1 MTTALD
7 AEPRPR
13 SASGMDPA
21 PRRTLSSFLLRGST
35 QVGLFLILAVLWT
48 VFANLAPGFLSKF
61 NLNSLLRSVA
71 VDIVVGFAQ
80 MVVLATGGMN
90 LSVGAIGVCA
100 VMFSGYL
107 MQVLGLPIPVAIAG
121 TLALGALL
129 GWLNG
134 FAIVKTGVNSFV
146 VTLASASLFSG
157 GMLILTKAVPL
168 NGLPPE
174 FGAFGKS
181 AVGPAIGSIPA
192 IPSLAV
198 VALVIGLG
206 LYILFKHST
215 LGRQILAVGANA
227 RAAEMS
233 GIPVD
238 RTIVFV
244 HALSG
249 VLAAA
254 AALMLTSRL
263 AAAMPAVA
271 GDDWLLPSFLAPVI
285 GGTALSGGIVSV
297 VGTILGALLVS
308 TIRSGL
314 LVLEIGNFWLP
325 LFLGAFLLAA
335 ILIERGRAAYV
346 AREQARRA

>member
-1 MTTALD
+1 
-7 AEPRPR
+7 
-13 SASGMDPA
+13 MDPA
-21 PRRTLSSFLLRGST
+21 PRRSLSSFLLRGST
-35 QVGLFLILAVLWT
+35 QIGLFAILVVLWV
-48 VFANLAPGFLSKF
+48 VFPSLAPGFLSKF
-61 NLNSLLRSVA
+61 NLNSLGRSVA

-100 VMFSGYL
+100 VMLSGYL
-107 MQVLGLPIPVAIAG
+107 MQVLGVPIPVAIAG

-129 GWLNG
+129 GWING
-134 FAIVKTGVNSFV
+134 FAIVKTWVNSFV

-181 AVGPAIGSIPA
+181 GVLGV
-192 IPSLAV
+192 PSLAL
-198 VALVIGLG
+198 VALGIAVG
-206 LYILFKHST
+206 LYFLFKHST

-249 VLAAA
+249 ALAAA

>member
-1 MTTALD
+1 MTSTLD
-7 AEPRPR
+7 AEPRPT
-13 SASGMDPA
+13 SASAMDPA
-21 PRRTLSSFLLRGST
+21 PRRSLSSFLLRGST
-35 QVGLFLILAVLWT
+35 QIGLFAILVVLWV
-48 VFANLAPGFLSKF
+48 VFSSLAPGFLSKF
-61 NLNSLLRSVA
+61 NLNSLGRSVA

-107 MQVLGLPIPVAIAG
+107 MQVLGVPIPVAIAG

-129 GWLNG
+129 GWMNG

-181 AVGPAIGSIPA
+181 AVLGV
-192 IPSLAV
+192 PSLAL
-198 VALVIGLG
+198 VALGIAVG
-206 LYILFKHST
+206 LYFLFKHST

-249 VLAAA
+249 ALAAA

>member
-1 MTTALD
+1 MTSVLD

-35 QVGLFLILAVLWT
+35 QVGLFLILVLLWT

-80 MVVLATGGMN
+80 MVVLVTGGMN

-107 MQVLGLPIPVAIAG
+107 MQVLGLPIPLAIAG

-181 AVGPAIGSIPA
+181 AVLGV
-192 IPSLAV
+192 PSLAL
-198 VALVIGLG
+198 VALGIAVGLFF
-206 LYILFKHST
+206 LFRHST

-249 VLAAA
+249 ALAAA
-254 AALMLTSRL
+254 AAVMLTSRL

>member
-1 MTTALD
+1 
-7 AEPRPR
+7 
-13 SASGMDPA
+13 MDPA
-21 PRRTLSSFLLRGST
+21 PRRTLTSLLLRGST
-35 QVGLFLILAVLWT
+35 QAGLFVILVVLWV

-168 NGLPPE
+168 NGLPAE

-181 AVGPAIGSIPA
+181 AV
-192 IPSLAV
+192 
-198 VALVIGLG
+198 VALAIGLG
-206 LYILFKHST
+206 LYVLFKHST

-249 VLAAA
+249 ALAAA
-254 AALMLTSRL
+254 AALMLTARL

-335 ILIERGRAAYV
+335 ILVERGRAAYV